1 MPAKD
6 FTRPLSETALR
17 LRNGNPEVFE
27 LFVREL
33 RGLTEQVTVAVT
45 EADTGSILVAQGR
58 AQQCRA
64 FLRLFEECDKP
75 KQPTP

>member
-1 MPAKD
+1 MIAPD
-6 FTRPLSETALR
+6 PRLLSDYALR
-17 LRNGNPEVFE
+17 MRNGNPEAFE

-33 RGLTEQVTVAVT
+33 RRLSDHVTVAVT

-64 FLRLFEECDKP
+64 LLRVFEECDRP